1 MKRKRFT
8 EAQIAFALR
17 QAESGTPVA
26 EIIRKMGISEVT
38 FYRWKKKYAGLGV
51 AELRRLKQLEDENRR
66 LKRLVADLTLDK
78 QMLQDVLFKKTLTPA
93 MKRDLVCEMKT
104 SYQVSERWACKTME
118 FARSTIRYESLADPQ
133 IALRMRLRELAMSR
147 VGYGYRRL
155 HILLWRE
162 GWNVNH
168 KRVYRLY
175 REEGLAMR
183 SKPPRRRRACLKRKL
198 RPLAFEKNE
207 CWSMD
212 FMSDQLFD
220 GRRIRVLTIVDN
232 HTRESLA
239 IHVSQRIRGCEVV
252 EVLERAVKEHGKPQ
266 TIQVD
271 NGPEFI
277 SKDVDLWAYWNHV
290 KLDFSRPGKPTD
302 NAYIESFNARFR
314 LECLNEHW
322 FLSLEDAREKIEVW
336 RRDYNET
343 RPHSS
348 LGNVSPEEYAAM
360 KGPVEAELIQ
370 ATEANKNDLQNFR
383 LT

>member
-1 MKRKRFT
+1 MVSEMKISY
-8 EAQIAFALR
+8 Q
-17 QAESGTPVA
+17 
-26 EIIRKMGISEVT
+26 ISE
-38 FYRWKKKYAGLGV
+38 
-51 AELRRLKQLEDENRR
+51 RR
-66 LKRLVADLTLDK
+66 
-78 QMLQDVLFKKTLTPA
+78 
-93 MKRDLVCEMKT
+93 
-104 SYQVSERWACKTME
+104 ACRTMV
-118 FARSTIRYESLADPQ
+118 FPLSTIRYKSVVDPQ
-133 IALRMRLRELAMSR
+133 IALRMRLRELAAAR

-162 GWNVNH
+162 GWEVNH

-175 REEGLAMR
+175 REENLGMR
-183 SKPPRRRRACLKRKL
+183 QKPPRRRKACMKREL
-198 RPLAFEKNE
+198 RPKAIAKNE

-220 GRRIRVLTIVDN
+220 GHRIRLLTIVDN

-239 IHVSQRIRGCEVV
+239 IHVSQRIRGYEVV
-252 EVLERAVKEHGKPQ
+252 QVLERVVARHGKPQ
-266 TIQVD
+266 TIRVD

-322 FLSLEDAREKIEVW
+322 FLSLEDAQDKIEEW
-336 RRDYNET
+336 RRDYNEN

-348 LGNVSPEEYAAM
+348 LGNIPPEEYVALNGLKETGMIRAS
-360 KGPVEAELIQ
+360 EAV
-370 ATEANKNDLQNFR
+370 KNDLQISK

>member
-1 MKRKRFT
+1 MT
-8 EAQIAFALR
+8 
-17 QAESGTPVA
+17 
-26 EIIRKMGISEVT
+26 
-38 FYRWKKKYAGLGV
+38 
-51 AELRRLKQLEDENRR
+51 
-66 LKRLVADLTLDK
+66 
-78 QMLQDVLFKKTLTPA
+78 
-93 MKRDLVCEMKT
+93 RDLVNETKI
-104 SYQVSERWACKTME
+104 SYRVSERRACSVLV
-118 FARSTIRYESLADPQ
+118 FPRSTMRYESLADPQ
-133 IALRMRLRELAMSR
+133 IALRMRIKDLALAR

-155 HILLWRE
+155 HILLLRE
-162 GWNVNH
+162 GWRVNH

-175 REEGLAMR
+175 REEGLSMR
-183 SKPPRRRRACLKRKL
+183 RKSPRRRKACLKRKL

-220 GRRIRVLTIVDN
+220 GRRIRLLTIVDN

-239 IHVSQRIRGCEVV
+239 IHVAPRIRGSEVV
-252 EVLERAVKEHGKPQ
+252 EVLERVAAEHGKPR

-322 FLSLEDAREKIEVW
+322 FLSLEDAREKTEAW
-336 RRDYNET
+336 RSDYNET

-348 LGNVSPEEYAAM
+348 LGNATPEEYAIM
-360 KGPVEAELIQ
+360 KGLRKTDLVQ
-370 ATEANKNDLQNFR
+370 VSGANKNDLQNIF